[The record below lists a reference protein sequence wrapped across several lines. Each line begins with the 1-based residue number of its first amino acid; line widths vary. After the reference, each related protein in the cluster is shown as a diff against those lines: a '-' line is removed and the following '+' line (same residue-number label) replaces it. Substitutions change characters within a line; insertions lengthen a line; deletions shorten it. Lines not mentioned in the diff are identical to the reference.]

1 MTAFSPTDAAFE
13 GFRLSREQPR
23 ALLVWSGLS
32 LLSSVATAIY
42 LINIGPEAR
51 AFLEAGAKSES
62 ADPAQAMAFL
72 QAIAPMSLLG
82 LLVQCVM
89 ACAVYRV
96 MLRPEDKGF
105 GYLKLGMDE
114 LRLVALTLIYVVLAM
129 LMIVVASLAAG
140 FAVVAASAAGQG
152 VAVFAG
158 LVLYVFILGLLL
170 FVAVRMSLAPVLT
183 FARQKIDVFGSWK
196 LTHGQF
202 WRLTGAYSLA
212 VTCIIVVALLVMVIF
227 AAVAALL
234 TGGDVQAAS
243 AVFNP
248 DHTSLATYFA
258 PLTVLYLIL
267 ASALTALY
275 YVVICAPAAMAY
287 RALSNAAPP
296 PAETAA

>member
-1 MTAFSPTDAAFE
+1 MTAFSPTEAAFE
-13 GFRLSREQPR
+13 GFRLSREQPK

-32 LLSSVATAIY
+32 LLSSVVSAIY

-51 AFLEAGAKSES
+51 AFLEAGAQSET
-62 ADPAQAMAFL
+62 ADPSQAMAFL
-72 QAIAPMSLLG
+72 QAIAPMSLMG

-96 MLRPEDKGF
+96 ILRPEDKGL

-129 LMIVVASLAAG
+129 VMIVVASLVAGAAT
-140 FAVVAASAAGQG
+140 VAASVMGQG
-152 VAVFAG
+152 PAVFFG

-170 FVAVRMSLAPVLT
+170 FVAVRLSLAPVLT

-196 LTHGQF
+196 LTHSQF
-202 WRLTGAYSLA
+202 WRLIGTYSLA
-212 VTCIIVVALLVMVIF
+212 VACIIVVALLVMVIF
-227 AAVAALL
+227 TAVAALI
-234 TGGDVQAAS
+234 TGGDIKAAS

-267 ASALTALY
+267 AAGLTALY
-275 YVVICAPAAMAY
+275 YVVICAPAAVAY
-287 RALSNAAPP
+287 QALVKAPP
-296 PAETAA
+296 PVAAP